1 MIRFC
6 QAALI
11 APFLAIL
18 LPLAGCHQSTQYR
31 VAIAGEGQQV
41 AGAYAVEVHNSAGGV
56 TVIAEQTMEAPVVQA
71 RSRGEGAA
79 AEDIDAQ
86 ISGSSLTVRRTPG
99 SDPNRV
105 VDLTVW
111 VPATSS
117 VTVRS
122 EHGSATLLRVGGPI
136 SVVLGEATGHGGQ
149 IDLRTQT
156 PITEGARLSTTAG
169 SVFAMIPANS
179 VGTVELQS
187 ASGQAFVRSPSGEL
201 TGGTTGHGF
210 YTGTLNEPGPAIT
223 LLSGYGDVTLE
234 VHSTPFRAPYWPHR

>member
-1 MIRFC
+1 MLRSC
-6 QAALI
+6 QVALI
-11 APFLAIL
+11 VPFLAFL

-31 VAIAGEGQQV
+31 VPITGEGQQGV
-41 AGAYAVEVHNSAGGV
+41 SAYAVEIHNSAGGV
-56 TVIAEQTMEAPVVQA
+56 TVIAEQTMEGPVVQA
-71 RSRGEGAA
+71 RSRGEGGATD
-79 AEDIDAQ
+79 EIDAQ
-86 ISGSSLTVRRTPG
+86 VSGSSLTVRRAPG

-179 VGTVELQS
+179 IGEVELQS
-187 ASGQAFVRSPSGEL
+187 ASGRAYVRSPSGEL
-201 TGGTTGHGF
+201 TGGTTGRGY
-210 YTGTLNEPGPAIT
+210 YTGTLNESGPAIT
-223 LLSGYGDVTLE
+223 LLSGYGEVTLE